1 MINKLVLPL
10 IISQLFEFKLEAKD
24 LRQKY
29 LLDELLLI
37 TIINYF

>member
-10 IISQLFEFKLEAKD
+10 IISQLFEFKLESKD

-29 LLDELLLI
+29 L
-37 TIINYF
+37 FK